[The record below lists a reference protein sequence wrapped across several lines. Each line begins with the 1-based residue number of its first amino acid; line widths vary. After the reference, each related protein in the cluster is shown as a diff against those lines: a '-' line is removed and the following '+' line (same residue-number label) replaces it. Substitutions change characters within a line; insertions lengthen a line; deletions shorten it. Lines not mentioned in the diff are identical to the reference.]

1 MIRQLAPLAPRILM
15 AAALLSS
22 ALVAGCSNGSGGHLP
37 YSTHGLSAEGRVATQ
52 LAILEVL
59 SVVNTKKTLPD
70 HVATWVTGKDCS
82 TIRAQRGGAW
92 CVDWPAPPAPPQ
104 QVYCYASLAKPSCYA
119 QPYNEG
125 NDRLIGFVPAPT
137 PVRR

>member
-1 MIRQLAPLAPRILM
+1 MIRQLAPLAGIL
-15 AAALLSS
+15 LLS
-22 ALVAGCSNGSGGHLP
+22 GCAYFGPNGIE
-37 YSTHGLSAEGRVATQ
+37 TELSAGGNLYGLTN
-52 LAILEVL
+52 LEVL
-59 SVVNTKKTLPD
+59 SVINTKKTLTD

-82 TIRAQRGGAW
+82 TIRAQREGAW

>member
-1 MIRQLAPLAPRILM
+1 MIRQLAPLAPKILV
-15 AAALLSS
+15 AGALLSGT
-22 ALVAGCSNGSGGHLP
+22 LVGGCSNDTGHLP

-52 LAILEVL
+52 LVGLEVL
-59 SVVNTKKTLPD
+59 SVVNTKKTLAD
-70 HVATWVTGKDCS
+70 HVATWITGRDCS
-82 TIRAQRGGAW
+82 TIRAQREGAW

-104 QVYCYASLAKPSCYA
+104 QVYCYASLARPSCYA

-125 NDRLIGFVPAPT
+125 NDRLIGFVPAGT

>member
-1 MIRQLAPLAPRILM
+1 MFRHIAPMAVVLA
-15 AAALLSS
+15 LS
-22 ALVAGCSNGSGGHLP
+22 GCIWADQESLYSGGHP
-37 YSTHGLSAEGRVATQ
+37 PGVGAT
-52 LAILEVL
+52 LVNLEVL
-59 SVVNTKKTLPD
+59 SVINTKKTLTD

-82 TIRAQRGGAW
+82 AVRAEREGVW
-92 CVDWPAPPAPPQ
+92 CVDWPDPPPPPA
-104 QVYCYASLAKPSCYA
+104 QVYCYATWARPSCYA